1 MRHPLAEDVSAARL
15 VGLLGNVA
23 CLRLE
28 KVTSTPEIT
37 VERRAVCVDAISGD
51 IVVEHELAD
60 VGLYLPRRE
69 LAVGGGYLA
78 FIRPTAAG
86 LELKRFALPRPGM
99 AVPEVQP

>member
-15 VGLLGNVA
+15 VGRSGNVA

-28 KVTSTPEIT
+28 RVISTPEVAVQRWALCIDAVT
-37 VERRAVCVDAISGD
+37 GEIVLERA
-51 IVVEHELAD
+51 LPD

-78 FIRPTAAG
+78 FIRPTADG
-86 LELKRFALPRPGM
+86 LDLQRWPLPRPGM
-99 AVPEVQP
+99 VVQEVQP